1 MIASNT
7 FTRTEIPL
15 RLKPGVQHPGVSA
28 VFAAAVVS
36 QSFRNLLLKDPEQ
49 ALKQG
54 YMGKRFD
61 LSREDASLIVS
72 LSAGSLPDLAR
83 QVVRTLGQ

>member
-15 RLKPGVQHPGVSA
+15 KLKPGVSHPGVSA
-28 VFAAAVVS
+28 VFAAAAIS
-36 QSFRNLLLKDPEQ
+36 NSFRSLLLKDPEQ

-54 YMGKRFD
+54 YMGKSFA
-61 LSREDASLIVS
+61 LTHEDASLIVS
-72 LSAGSLPDLAR
+72 LNAASLPDLAK
-83 QVVRTLGQ
+83 QVVQTLGM

>member
-15 RLKPGVQHPGVSA
+15 KLKPGVSHPGVSA
-28 VFAAAVVS
+28 LFAAAVVS
-36 QSFRNLLLKDPEQ
+36 HSFCDLLLREPER

-61 LSREDASLIVS
+61 LSSEDASLIIS
-72 LSAGSLPDLAR
+72 LNAASLPDLAR
-83 QVVRTLGQ
+83 QVVRTLG